1 MIMRSIEVKCRGKA
15 GVLET
20 DESLLDEVGVG
31 ACGRGGASRSK
42 IIIWRGNGQKRAV
55 HDRLSVQCVCVI

>member
-20 DESLLDEVGVG
+20 DESVLDEVGVG

-42 IIIWRGNGQKRAV
+42 IIICVEMDKSELYMTA
-55 HDRLSVQCVCVI
+55 SVFSVCV

>member
-20 DESLLDEVGVG
+20 DESVLDEVGVG
-31 ACGRGGASRSK
+31 SV
-42 IIIWRGNGQKRAV
+42 GQR
-55 HDRLSVQCVCVI
+55 